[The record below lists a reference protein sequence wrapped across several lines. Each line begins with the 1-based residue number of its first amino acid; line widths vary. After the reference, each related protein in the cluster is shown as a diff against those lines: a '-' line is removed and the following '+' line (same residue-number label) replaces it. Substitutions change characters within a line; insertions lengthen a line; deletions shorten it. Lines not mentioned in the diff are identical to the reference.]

1 MDLEDL
7 CNGPT
12 YTETVPQTVVPFPS
26 HIHFPLN
33 LQVNQCGGLGE
44 ESHSY
49 LISLVI
55 SPQTP
60 KGLLQDWGHRLSR
73 LQMVCH
79 FVITISQ
86 TIRILKPLEDI
97 ETKVDSTV
105 VFECIMELKDPNIK
119 MTWLMVGRAPRQ
131 AHPGISFFLCT
142 CSLQRPSHYPSPM
155 SSLPAHQKATPWYG

>member
-1 MDLEDL
+1 MWGIGGGKSQLSNQPGHFSPD
-7 CNGPT
+7 
-12 YTETVPQTVVPFPS
+12 PQGAPS
-26 HIHFPLN
+26 
-33 LQVNQCGGLGE
+33 GLGTQTK
-44 ESHSY
+44 
-49 LISLVI
+49 
-55 SPQTP
+55 QTP
-60 KGLLQDWGHRLSR
+60 DAPD
-73 LQMVCH
+73 VCH

-97 ETKVDSTV
+97 ETKVESTV